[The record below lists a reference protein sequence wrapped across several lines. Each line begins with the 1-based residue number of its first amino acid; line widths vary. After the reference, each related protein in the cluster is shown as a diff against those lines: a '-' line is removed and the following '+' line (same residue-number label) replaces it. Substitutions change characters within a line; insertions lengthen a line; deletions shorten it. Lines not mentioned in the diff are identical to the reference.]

1 MSDDDF
7 ECRANAAMN
16 AIAITRLE
24 GREPSAFVRKQLARY
39 VAAEI
44 SADEMRQ
51 NVLRHHGVNHA
62 CLK

>member
-51 NVLRHHGVNHA
+51 NVLRHHGGNHA